1 MEKQIIAAFDFDGTI
16 TTKDTLLEFIKFTKG
31 TVSFYSGF
39 LLHAPVLIAFKLKL
53 YPNWKAKQR
62 IFSYFFKGMRYTE
75 FCKKGEE
82 FAGIIEKMIHPS
94 KLNDIRRH
102 QEDGNTVYVI
112 SASIDEWV
120 APWCKKAG
128 IDHVL
133 GTKIEV
139 DGNGIL
145 TGRFLSPNCYGKE
158 KVNRLLEKEPDRDS
172 YILYAYGDSRG
183 DRELLAFADK
193 GIWCNKNAE

>member
-1 MEKQIIAAFDFDGTI
+1 MEKRTIAAFDFDGTI
-16 TTKDTLLEFIKFTKG
+16 TTKDTLLEFIKFAKG

-94 KLNDIRRH
+94 RLNDIRRH

-120 APWCKKAG
+120 APWCKEAG

-145 TGRFLSPNCYGKE
+145 TGRFLSPNCYGQE
-158 KVNRLLEKEPDRDS
+158 KVNRYWRKNRT
-172 YILYAYGDSRG
+172 
-183 DRELLAFADK
+183 
-193 GIWCNKNAE
+193 GIHIYYCLW